1 MEQSDHQEYVRQP
14 KNKLALFASYTVI
27 ILINVTLS
35 AVILFVSAGQINWLA
50 GWVYLLSYLIYM
62 LVVSSYTI
70 HRTKNVPTINK
81 APLWERF
88 LDQGYLLIHPLILVL
103 AGLEFRLFQQPSTL
117 LIFFQ
122 IGAFALMLIAFAL
135 MGWAQAVNPY
145 YGYPVN
151 AIDQPDQEF
160 ISVGP
165 SSRVRRDGLACHRTT
180 CCVGFLL
187 GTPAWVGRLC
197 YGYHSNI
204 FGRQSS
210 TGKSKISQLCSQSP
224 LQATGGRLVML
235 SVTDARSDF
244 RRDFVLFQ
252 MFDHVRFQPL
262 ADVLV

>member
-1 MEQSDHQEYVRQP
+1 MEQSDHQEYVHQP

-151 AIDQPDQEF
+151 AIDQTDQEF
-160 ISVGP
+160 ISMGP
-165 SSRVRRDGLACHRTT
+165 YEFSRHPGYAGMALLAIARPVVLGSYWGLLPGL
-180 CCVGFLL
+180 VGFVMVIIRTFLEDKALL
-187 GTPAWVGRLC
+187 VNPNYHNYAAKVRYRLLE
-197 YGYHSNI
+197 G
-204 FGRQSS
+204 
-210 TGKSKISQLCSQSP
+210 
-224 LQATGGRLVML
+224 VW
-235 SVTDARSDF
+235 
-244 RRDFVLFQ
+244 
-252 MFDHVRFQPL
+252 
-262 ADVLV
+262 